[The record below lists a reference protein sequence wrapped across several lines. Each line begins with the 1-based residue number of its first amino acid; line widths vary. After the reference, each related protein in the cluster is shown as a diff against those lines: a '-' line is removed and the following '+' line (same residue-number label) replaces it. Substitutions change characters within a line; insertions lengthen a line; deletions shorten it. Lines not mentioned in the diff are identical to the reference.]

1 MGSTGADMIVAY
13 VAGYETWAELFRR
26 DTGLLH
32 QKGWHPT
39 GLYGA
44 VGAAAACASLRRLDA
59 DKAAQAIALGAS
71 QSSGL
76 MANFGTM
83 TKPFHAGKAAHA
95 GIMAARLAEAGFTAS
110 TDALEHPQGFLHAI
124 SPTGTEDRTS
134 EAKPGET
141 WAILTQGLGIKKYPT
156 CYCTHRA
163 IDCMLDLV
171 NATPI
176 KADEVKKI
184 TVNISDYFATILRN
198 HQPDTGLAAKFSMEF
213 AMASGVVAKRVGL
226 RELTDEF
233 VQRPDIQALMRKVEI
248 VTTTE
253 HDPELSGAA
262 PQDQVTVELTNGSTI
277 AGEPVKRA
285 TGHASRPLT
294 EAQIYDKFADCLDVG
309 ASDIPADVLFKRL
322 SAIQSMSAR
331 ADHRAAISAHTRTDA
346 ATGPAARFGYD
357 RSATK
362 LSSGERQMTADDH
375 ALTARHRPPPQYPAR
390 CGRSRRHPGARQG
403 AAIAQTKPT
412 KLIIAHI
419 TPVPESGAVAL
430 DWFAKAMT
438 ERSGRRTAGR
448 IPRRHAADQG
458 NRRDERREDR
468 QRRHRHAVR
477 RRRDDLPRD
486 GRVPGR
492 LPDQFL

>member
-1 MGSTGADMIVAY
+1 MTLTRSLGQFVADLSPNRLPEEAVHIARMGFIDSIGTMIAGRNEDSVRIITDTLSPGNGPATLTFGERRAPAPEAAWINGTAAHALDYDDVALRGHPSTVLVPAILAEAEHLGSSGVDMVTAY
-13 VAGYETWAELFRR
+13 VAGYETWAELFGR

-44 VGAAAACASLRRLDA
+44 VAAAAACAKLRKLDA
-59 DKAAQAIALGAS
+59 EASSTGIALGAS
-71 QSSGL
+71 QSAGL

-95 GIMAARLAEAGFTAS
+95 GIIAARLAEAGFTAS

-124 SPTGTEDRTS
+124 SPTGIEDRTS
-134 EAKPGET
+134 EARPGET

-163 IDCMLDLV
+163 IDCMLDLL
-171 NATPI
+171 NDTPI
-176 KADEVKKI
+176 KPDDVKKI
-184 TVNISDYFATILRN
+184 TVNISDNFATILRN

-213 AMASGVVAKRVGL
+213 VMASGIVAKRVGL

-253 HDPELSGAA
+253 HDPESPGAA
-262 PQDQVTVELTNGSTI
+262 REDSVRVELTNGSTI

-294 EAQIYDKFADCLDVG
+294 EAQIYEKFADCLDAG

-322 SAIQSMSAR
+322 SAIQSLSASQ
-331 ADHRAAISAHTRTDA
+331 I
-346 ATGPAARFGYD
+346 
-357 RSATK
+357 
-362 LSSGERQMTADDH
+362 TA
-375 ALTARHRPPPQYPAR
+375 LQ
-390 CGRSRRHPGARQG
+390 
-403 AAIAQTKPT
+403 
-412 KLIIAHI
+412 
-419 TPVPESGAVAL
+419 
-430 DWFAKAMT
+430 
-438 ERSGRRTAGR
+438 
-448 IPRRHAADQG
+448 
-458 NRRDERREDR
+458 
-468 QRRHRHAVR
+468 
-477 RRRDDLPRD
+477 
-486 GRVPGR
+486 
-492 LPDQFL
+492 